1 MSKFK
6 PLWGSL
12 IGYIVGLL
20 CSGFLPGFVFLL
32 FPVIGAVISLLLNN
46 SKNTGATIHNIPDV
60 LPVQEPVVNSN
71 DSSAQSN
78 GIESSK
84 EKINPMFQP
93 IIEYLEVIEDM
104 VISEGQQNTLDNEI
118 VEKACSLFLRLHR
131 VIPLLS
137 DLNNDDINHTVKR
150 LVLKELNSVINPFL
164 RLGAEAKIKNRR
176 VLLNGIRDVNNK
188 ISDIVATIEHKD
200 LLELQTRAEVIHK
213 RYANS

>member
-46 SKNTGATIHNIPDV
+46 PKNTGATIHNIPDV

>member
-1 MSKFK
+1 MGKLK
-6 PLWGSL
+6 PLGGAL
-12 IGYIVGLL
+12 IGYLVGLV
-20 CSGFLPGFVFLL
+20 CSSFLPDFLFLL
-32 FPVIGAVISLLLNN
+32 FPIIGGGLALLLGNQ
-46 SKNTGATIHNIPDV
+46 KNTGQKTHNIPDV
-60 LPVQEPVVNSN
+60 IPVQEAVLNSS
-71 DSSAQSN
+71 DTSYQSN
-78 GIESSK
+78 GIEASK

-118 VEKACSLFLRLHR
+118 VEKSCSLFLRLHR

-137 DLNNDDINHTVKR
+137 DLNNDEINHTINR

-164 RLGAEAKIKNRR
+164 RLSGEAKIKNRR

>member
-60 LPVQEPVVNSN
+60 LPVQEAVVNAN